1 MRKNLNIKKICKEV
15 AIVFFGNLLLAF
27 AISFCFINYKGSYF
41 YAIDSESGK
50 ISSITFNGILNGGT
64 SGFSLILRNLFFM
77 NVENSTMIVEN
88 IITITT
94 VILFFVG
101 FLFLGKKFAMHT
113 LLSTILCPLFIYF
126 FKLSL
131 FDGVHA
137 QFNLFD
143 PVICSIIGGLIMGV
157 GCGII
162 YKIGG
167 STGGFDVPG
176 MIINKY
182 TRIKL
187 SVIFL
192 FQDGLLVILAFL
204 AHFTLYEVVI
214 GLISVITYS
223 VAVDVTQRVGNE
235 AYFCDIISDK
245 WEEINQEILAL
256 DRGTT
261 IVDVTGGFT
270 KQKKK
275 MIKTMVG
282 KNQYLDILDI
292 VKKIDPQAFMS
303 MTRTHDV
310 FGEGYKDITN
320 YSNK

>member
-1 MRKNLNIKKICKEV
+1 MKKSMKKSLLEI
-15 AIVFFGNLLLAF
+15 AIMVLGNLLLSF
-27 AISFCFINYKGSYF
+27 AISFCFINYKGTHI
-41 YAIDSESGK
+41 YAFDQETETFST
-50 ISSITFNGILNGGT
+50 ITFNGILNGGT

-77 NVENSTMIVEN
+77 NVANSAMIVEN
-88 IITITT
+88 IITVTT
-94 VILFFVG
+94 VILFIIG
-101 FLFLGKKFAMHT
+101 AIFLGKKFAMHT
-113 LLSTILCPLFIYF
+113 LLSTILCPAFIYF
-126 FKLSL
+126 FKLSI
-131 FDGVHA
+131 FDGIHA

-143 PVICSIIGGLIMGV
+143 PILCAIIGGLIMGV
-157 GCGII
+157 GCGIV

-176 MIINKY
+176 LIINKY

-187 SVIFL
+187 SIIFL
-192 FQDGLLVILAFL
+192 FQDGLLVVLAFV
-204 AHFTLYEVVI
+204 ANFTLYEIVI
-214 GLISVITYS
+214 GLLTVIAYS
-223 VAVDVTQRVGNE
+223 IAVDVTQRVGNE
-235 AYFCDIISDK
+235 AYFCDIISEK

-261 IVDVTGGFT
+261 IVDVAGGFT
-270 KQKKK
+270 NQKRK

-282 KNQYLDILDI
+282 KNQYLAILDI

>member
-1 MRKNLNIKKICKEV
+1 MKKSLQEI
-15 AIVFFGNLLLAF
+15 AIMILGNLLLAF
-27 AISFCFINYKGSYF
+27 AISFCFINYKGTYIYDFNKETGTFST
-41 YAIDSESGK
+41 IE
-50 ISSITFNGILNGGT
+50 FNGILNGGT

-77 NVENSTMIVEN
+77 NVTNSEMIVEN
-88 IITITT
+88 IITVTT
-94 VILFFVG
+94 VILFIIG
-101 FLFLGKKFAMHT
+101 AIFLGKKFAMHT
-113 LLSTILCPLFIYF
+113 LLSTILCPAFIYF
-126 FKLSL
+126 FKLSI
-131 FDGVHA
+131 FDSVHA

-143 PVICSIIGGLIMGV
+143 PTLCSIIGGLIMGV
-157 GCGII
+157 GCGIV

-176 MIINKY
+176 LIINKY
-182 TRIKL
+182 TRVKL

-192 FQDGLLVILAFL
+192 FQDGLLVILAFV
-204 AHFTLYEVVI
+204 ADFTLYEIVI
-214 GLISVITYS
+214 GLLTVIAYS
-223 VAVDVTQRVGNE
+223 IAVDVTQRVGNE
-235 AYFCDIISDK
+235 AYFCDIISEK

-261 IVDVTGGFT
+261 IVDVAGGFT
-270 KQKKK
+270 NQKRK

-282 KNQYLDILDI
+282 KNQYLAILDI